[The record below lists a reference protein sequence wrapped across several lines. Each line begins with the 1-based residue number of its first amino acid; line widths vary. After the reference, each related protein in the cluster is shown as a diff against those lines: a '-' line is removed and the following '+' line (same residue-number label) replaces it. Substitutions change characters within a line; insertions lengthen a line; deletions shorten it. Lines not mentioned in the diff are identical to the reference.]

1 VFKDVMLE
9 IAMVDVAIEVA
20 NVEAVAHE
28 VGGCRRGMVMTEMHH
43 GR

>member
-28 VGGCRRGMVMTEMHH
+28 VGGVEEAW
-43 GR
+43 